1 MDKNERE
8 ARVMD
13 LQTRIRLA
21 NVERARQERERRE
34 AEMAQLYSRGYQLGI
49 KAEYGRSYMWDA
61 AQVILGLAGA
71 LAILGY
77 VIQSVLS

>member
-1 MDKNERE
+1 
-8 ARVMD
+8 MD

-21 NVERARQERERRE
+21 NVERARQMREERE
-34 AEMAQLYSRGYQLGI
+34 AESARLYSRGYQLGI
-49 KAEYGRSYMWDA
+49 KAEYVPSYMWDA